1 MISGEHK
8 KHSDIAR
15 APYGNFAG
23 HEWAILG
30 THCGIVKNLADE
42 IFRALSPTYKCGYVD
57 AQHADNG
64 MEQGLP
70 GRLGSGAVAEYTS
83 QIHYQQFHFN
93 KLLGPFQFRQLFSD
107 IDFLLINGNH
117 NEAKAQVVVI
127 DNTKMTSLQK
137 RVSQLT
143 HVELLLLADNAD
155 KVFDFIKPALPSWQD
170 LPLYKLSDTEKIIGF
185 FESKLRN
192 TKPLLNGLVLAGGNS
207 MRMGRN
213 KATIDWHGKEQQY
226 YMADLLKNYCDEVF
240 ISCTEEQ
247 KSALDNNYKLISDSF
262 TGLGPYGAILSAFR
276 EHPSR
281 AWLVLAC
288 DLPLLNA
295 ETIRQLI
302 EQRQT
307 SVMAT
312 AFESPFDGLP
322 EPLIAIWEPKSY
334 PILLSFLSQGYT
346 CPRKALRNNEIK
358 LVKALDPDALMNV
371 NTPED
376 SERARKLLLQR
387 NQKV

>member
-1 MISGEHK
+1 MISREHK

-15 APYGNFAG
+15 AGYGNFAR

-30 THCGIVKNLADE
+30 THCGIIKNLADE
-42 IFRALSPTYKCGYVD
+42 IFRALSPTYKCGYAD
-57 AQHADNG
+57 AQHTDKG
-64 MEQGLP
+64 MEQELP
-70 GRLGSGAVAEYTS
+70 GRLGSGAAAEYTS
-83 QIHYQQFHFN
+83 QTHYQQFHFN
-93 KLLGPFQFRQLFSD
+93 KNLGPFQFRQIFAD
-107 IDFLLINGNH
+107 IDFLLVNGNH
-117 NEAKAQVVVI
+117 HEASSQVVVI
-127 DNTKMTSLQK
+127 DNTKMASLQK

-143 HVELLLLADNAD
+143 HVDLLLLADNANE
-155 KVFDFIKPALPSWQD
+155 VFDFIKVALPSWKD
-170 LPLYKLSDTEKIIGF
+170 LPLYKLSDTEKIIDF

-192 TKPLLNGLVLAGGNS
+192 KKPLLNGLVLAGGNS
-207 MRMGRN
+207 LRLGRN
-213 KATIDWHGKEQQY
+213 KATMDWHGKEQQY
-226 YMADLLKNYCDEVF
+226 YMADLLKNYCEEVF

-247 KSALDNNYKLISDSF
+247 KPALDNDYKIITDSF

-302 EQRQT
+302 EQRHVL
-307 SVMAT
+307 VMAT

-334 PILLSFLSQGYT
+334 PVLLSFLSQGYT
-346 CPRKALRNNEIK
+346 CPRKALRNNEINQ
-358 LVKALDPDALMNV
+358 VKATDPDALMNV

-376 SERARKLLLQR
+376 SERARQLLLQR
-387 NQKV
+387 SQKV